1 MIENLIS
8 FSLRNRFLVLLVA
21 AVLLVWGAYSV
32 QTNKIDAIPDL
43 SENQVIVFTEWMGR
57 SPQIIEDQVT
67 YPLVTNLQGLPQVKY
82 VRGASMFGMS
92 FVYVIFNDDTDVYW
106 ARARVLERLNYATRL
121 LPQGVV
127 PTLGPDG
134 TGVGHI
140 LWYTL
145 YAPGMDLGE
154 QRAVQDWYV
163 KFALQNVPGVS
174 EIASFGGFQ
183 KQYQVTL
190 NPNKLSYYNL
200 SVPEVIQSVRA
211 NNNEAGG
218 RKFEM
223 NDIGYIIKTTG
234 YLKSIEEI
242 ENIAVKTVNSMPVK
256 IRDVGTVQMTGEARL
271 GIFDQNG
278 EGEVVGGI
286 VVMRYGEN
294 ADEVI
299 QRAKKKMEEVAKG
312 FPGGMT
318 FKIVY
323 DRSKLIEESIS
334 SIKTTLIEEMIVVS
348 LVVIIFLLH
357 WRSAA
362 SIIIQIPITIAASF
376 ILLNAFGITS
386 NIMSL
391 TGIALAIGVIVDN
404 GIIMAENAYKNL
416 SVRWNELNGPDSK
429 DEGSKS
435 LSFGEGFRVRP
446 IPEHERLD
454 IIEKSSRQVSR
465 GVFYSTIIIIA
476 SFLPVFMLTGQE
488 GKLFHPLAYTKT
500 FIMIVDALLVIT
512 LAPVLISF
520 FMKGKFK
527 DGKSNLL
534 NRWLEKIYEPVLRGC
549 MKWRKTT
556 IGINILALVISLP
569 LLFGMGSEF
578 MPPLDE
584 QSILFMPVTLPDVS
598 NEEVKRILQVQDK
611 IIKSVPEVEN
621 VLGKAG
627 RANTATDNAPMSM
640 IETIITLKPK
650 SEWRVGITKKDI
662 INELDAKL
670 QIPGVV
676 NGWTQPIIN
685 RINMLSTGIRTDVG
699 VKVYGQNL
707 DSIYMLSEK
716 IKKALQG
723 VEGVKDL
730 YVDPITGGKYLT
742 IDVNREALGRYG
754 LTVDD
759 VNLIVESAIGGTPIG
774 QTIEGRERFSI
785 SVRLLQDYRNSLSQL
800 QRIPI
805 KTPDM
810 GMIPLSA
817 VANIRFE
824 NGPPMIVSDNALLR
838 GAVLFNV
845 RDRDLGSTVKEAID
859 KLNSEMGTLP
869 NGYFLEWSGQYENLI
884 RGKQTLTV
892 ILPIVMLIIFLSL
905 YLAFKSLREAFFSL
919 ITIPFAL
926 IGGAYMVYFYGV
938 NLSVAVAVGFIAL
951 FGIAVETGVV
961 MVIYLNDA
969 MNQLVKLRGNS
980 RETISF
986 DELKEFV
993 VAGAAKRLRPKLMTV
1008 SVALFGLVPVLWST
1022 GVGSDVMQPIVLP
1035 MIGGVLTSGTHIL
1048 LVTPLIFLMV
1058 KEYEL
1063 RKFGKLD
1070 VYENH

>member
-8 FSLRNRFLVLLVA
+8 YSLRNRFLILMI
-21 AVLLVWGAYSV
+21 AVGLFAWGIQSV
-32 QTNKIDAIPDL
+32 RINKIDAIPDL

-67 YPLVTNLQGLPQVKY
+67 YPLVTNLQGLPEVKY

-106 ARARVLERLNYATRL
+106 ARERVLERLNYATRL
-121 LPQGVV
+121 LPQGVT

-145 YAPGMDLGE
+145 DAPGMDLGE

-163 KFALQNVPGVS
+163 KFALQNVQGVS

-183 KQYQVTL
+183 KQYQIAL

-200 SVPEVIQSVRA
+200 SVPEVIQSVRS

-223 NDIGYIIKTTG
+223 SDIGYIIKTTG
-234 YLKSIEEI
+234 YLKSVEEI
-242 ENIAVKTVNSMPVK
+242 ENIAVKTVNAVPVK
-256 IRDVGTVQMTGEARL
+256 VKDLGSVQMTGEARL
-271 GIFDQNG
+271 GIFDQDG

-299 QRAKKKMEEVAKG
+299 HRVKAKMEEVAKG
-312 FPGGMT
+312 FPAGVK
-318 FKIVY
+318 FNVVY
-323 DRSKLIEESIS
+323 DRSELIEESIS

-348 LVVIIFLLH
+348 LVVILFLFH
-357 WRSAA
+357 WRSAV
-362 SIIIQIPITIAASF
+362 SIIIQIPVTIATSF
-376 ILLNAFGITS
+376 ILLNAFGISS

-391 TGIALAIGVIVDN
+391 TGIVLAIGVIVDN
-404 GIIMAENAYKNL
+404 GIIMAENSYKNL
-416 SVRWNELNGPDSK
+416 AMRFAELNGP
-429 DEGSKS
+429 
-435 LSFGEGFRVRP
+435 
-446 IPEHERLD
+446 IPDLERLS
-454 IIEKSSRQVSR
+454 IIEKSSTQVSR
-465 GVFYSTIIIIA
+465 GVFYSTIIIIT

-500 FIMIVDALLVIT
+500 FIMLVDAILVIT

-527 DGKSNLL
+527 DEKANPL
-534 NRWLEKIYEPVLRGC
+534 NRILEKIYEPVVRAC
-549 MKWRKTT
+549 MNWRKTT
-556 IGINILALVISLP
+556 IGVNLLALAVSIP
-569 LLFGMGSEF
+569 LLFSMGSEF

-598 NEEVKRILQVQDK
+598 NEEIKRILQVQDK
-611 IIKSVPEVEN
+611 IIKSVPEVDK

-627 RANTATDNAPMSM
+627 RASTATDNAPLSM

-650 SEWRVGITKKDI
+650 SEWRDGITKKDI
-662 INELDAKL
+662 INELDSKL

-685 RINMLSTGIRTDVG
+685 RINMLATGIRTDVG

-707 DSIYMLSEK
+707 DSIYSLSEK
-716 IKKALQG
+716 VKAALEG
-723 VEGVKDL
+723 VPGVKDL

-759 VNLIVESAIGGTPIG
+759 VNLVVESAIGGAPIG
-774 QTIEGRERFSI
+774 QTIEGRQRFSI
-785 SVRLLQDYRNSLSQL
+785 NVRLAQDYRNSLSQL
-800 QRIPI
+800 QRIPM
-805 KTPDM
+805 KTPSM

-817 VANIRFE
+817 VASIRFE

-845 RDRDLGSTVKEAID
+845 RDRDLGSTVKEAIE
-859 KLNSEMGTLP
+859 KLNKEMGVMP

-884 RGKQTLTV
+884 RGKQTLMI
-892 ILPIVMLIIFLSL
+892 ILPVVLLIIFISL
-905 YLAFKSLREAFFSL
+905 YLAFNSLREAFFSL
-919 ITIPFAL
+919 ITVPFAL

-980 RETISF
+980 RETISRE
-986 DELKEFV
+986 ELKEFV
-993 VAGAAKRLRPKLMTV
+993 IAGAAKRLRPKLMTV
-1008 SVALFGLVPVLWST
+1008 SVALFGLVPVLWAT

-1035 MIGGVLTSGTHIL
+1035 MIGGVLTSSTHIL
-1048 LVTPLIFLMV
+1048 LVTPLIFLMT

-1063 RKFGKLD
+1063 KKFGKLE
-1070 VYENH
+1070 VHEKAH